1 MKEANMK
8 IGIIGAGNIGGTVAR
23 KLVAAGHSVK
33 LAGAKG
39 PDDIREKAE
48 KIGAQPVPPEDAVKN
63 VEVIVLS
70 IPFASIPEVA
80 GLFADVP
87 AEVVVIDTSNYYPQ
101 FGTRISQIEEGRPES
116 VWSSEQLGRPVIK
129 TFNAVLAKTLA
140 DGGKPTGAVGR
151 LAMPIAGDDAA
162 AKAVAQQLVDAA
174 GFDPLDA
181 GDLAG
186 SWRQQPGTPAYC
198 TELTTSELRT
208 ALASAV
214 KDDAPRHRDALMEE
228 FAGADTPPSHA
239 TVIARNRQVTA
250 RTD

>member
-1 MKEANMK
+1 MK
-8 IGIIGAGNIGGTVAR
+8 IGIIGAGNMGGTVAR

-48 KIGAQPVPPEDAVKN
+48 KIGAVPVTSEDAVKD

-70 IPFASIPEVA
+70 IPFASIPKVA
-80 GLFADVP
+80 GLFANVP
-87 AEVVVIDTSNYYPQ
+87 SEVVVIDTSNYYPQ
-101 FGTRISQIEEGRPES
+101 FGTRIPQVEEGKPES
-116 VWSSEQLGRPVIK
+116 VWSSEQLGRPVVK

-140 DGGKPTGAVGR
+140 DGGKASGDAGR
-151 LAMPIAGDDAA
+151 LAMPVAGGDQGS
-162 AKAVAQQLVDAA
+162 KAVARQLVEAA

-181 GDLAG
+181 GELAD

-198 TELTTSELRT
+198 TELTIKELKT

-214 KDDAPRHRDALMEE
+214 KDDAPRQRDALMEE
-228 FAGADTPPSHA
+228 FSSAESPPSHE
-239 TVIARNRQVTA
+239 TVVARNREVTA
-250 RTD
+250 PR

>member
-1 MKEANMK
+1 MKV
-8 IGIIGAGNIGGTVAR
+8 GIIGAGNIGGTIAR

-33 LAGAKG
+33 LAGSKG

-48 KIGAQPVPPEDAVKN
+48 KIGAKPVASEDAVKD

-80 GLFADVP
+80 KLFAEVPKDV
-87 AEVVVIDTSNYYPQ
+87 VLIDTSNYYPQ
-101 FGTRISQIEEGRPES
+101 FGTRIPQVEEGKPES
-116 VWSSEQLGRPVIK
+116 VWSSEQLGRPVVK
-129 TFNAVLAKTLA
+129 TFNAALAKTLA
-140 DGGKPTGAVGR
+140 DGGKPAGAAGR
-151 LAMPIAGDDAA
+151 FAMPVAGDDQH

-198 TELTTSELRT
+198 TELTVSELRI

-214 KDDAPRHRDALMEE
+214 KDDAPQKRDALMAE
-228 FAGADTPPSHA
+228 FSGAKTPPSHE
-239 TVIARNRQVTA
+239 TIIARNREVTA
-250 RTD
+250 AH